1 MNERRSNAMQR
12 LHELLAE
19 HELGRMDT
27 HERAEL
33 DALLVSDD
41 ILGVDVDAEAEA
53 IAASLA
59 LTHAALAAPLREEL
73 PDAVRERVLAGAAR
87 HFGWDAQA
95 KPTKPTTPSAQAV
108 QAAPRAPR
116 REARNA
122 TRTAAPASSAAQNPW
137 FARTGWLVA
146 AAAAAALA
154 VVLTRPEP
162 LPAAPESRD
171 AFVARVADEI
181 VVPWTPT
188 ADPLGAGIS
197 GDVVWSPSE
206 QKGFMRFRG
215 LAVNDKAANQY
226 QLWIIDAARTGE
238 DPVDGGVFD
247 CTSNGEVNVPIDA
260 KLAVGQPAAFAITL
274 EKPGGVVVSKQEHL
288 FLLAAV
294 GS

>member
-1 MNERRSNAMQR
+1 VNERHSKAMQR

-19 HELGRMDT
+19 HELGRLEPS
-27 HERAEL
+27 ERAEL
-33 DALLVSDD
+33 DALLASDD

-53 IAASLA
+53 IAASIA

-87 HFGWDAQA
+87 HFGWNAQA
-95 KPTKPTTPSAQAV
+95 KPSAPSV
-108 QAAPRAPR
+108 QAAPRAAR
-116 REARNA
+116 RETRGPTRAA
-122 TRTAAPASSAAQNPW
+122 TPASSPATNPW

-188 ADPLGAGIS
+188 ADPLGAGVS

-215 LAVNDKAANQY
+215 LSVNDKTANQY
-226 QLWIIDAARTGE
+226 QLWIIDAAREGE
-238 DPVDGGVFD
+238 SPVDGGVFD
-247 CTSNGEVNVPIDA
+247 CPSNGEIVVPIDA

>member
-1 MNERRSNAMQR
+1 VNERRSNAMLR
-12 LHELLAE
+12 LQELLSE
-19 HELGRMDT
+19 HELGRLDAQ
-27 HERAEL
+27 ERAEL
-33 DALLVSDD
+33 DVLLASDEL
-41 ILGVDVDAEAEA
+41 LGVDVDAQAEA
-53 IAASLA
+53 IAESVA

-73 PDAVRERVLAGAAR
+73 PNELRKRVLDDAAR
-87 HFGWDAQA
+87 HFGW
-95 KPTKPTTPSAQAV
+95 SAPQSR
-108 QAAPRAPR
+108 AATRAPR
-116 REARNA
+116 RTERAHTSDERRA
-122 TRTAAPASSAAQNPW
+122 TLPW
-137 FARTGWLVA
+137 YAHTGWLVA
-146 AAAAAALA
+146 AAAGVGLA

-171 AFVARVADEI
+171 EFVARVADEI
-181 VVPWTPT
+181 VVPWAPT
-188 ADPLGAGIS
+188 ADPLGAGVS

-215 LAVNDKAANQY
+215 LSVNDVSANQY
-226 QLWIIDAARTGE
+226 QLWIIDAARAGE

-247 CTSNGEVNVPIDA
+247 CSSNGEVIVPIDA